1 MRIKKILAIVMVAIM
16 LVGCGGVESK
26 PQTSEKKEEKM
37 EAVVKDIAESGGE
50 DESHKDTT
58 EGAVEEETAEPVPA
72 ESIAS
77 PETQKTEK
85 KSQKTETKK
94 NTETVA
100 PVVTTPVVS
109 ESVATP
115 EQEVKECEHWYQPE
129 FNGYEIIEHY
139 SFACNGCGYQLCTLQ
154 ICTDSNNESRIDAVN
169 LPDLYS
175 HPACE
180 TERFEGLCD
189 GGGFHSHWFTNA
201 RCAFCHGNILKISCF
216 FSETGKMCMK
226 NEESLGPYE
235 KIEDGQ
241 NPTVY
246 LESCDCGKNSIFVG
260 KVLEASPHSGLL
272 FLKETCM
279 YCGHTK
285 TYPEK

>member
-1 MRIKKILAIVMVAIM
+1 MKKRLIATILLIVISV
-16 LVGCGGVESK
+16 VGCGKVDTEKISK
-26 PQTSEKKEEKM
+26 STENKKEI
-37 EAVVKDIAESGGE
+37 AVEKDIKEGNDDVLQGADIVTETELTVENAE
-50 DESHKDTT
+50 
-58 EGAVEEETAEPVPA
+58 
-72 ESIAS
+72 ESIVATAPS
-77 PETQKTEK
+77 ESVQATEK
-85 KSQKTETKK
+85 KTETRKTTQKTETKK
-94 NTETVA
+94 ETVA
-100 PVVTTPVVS
+100 PIVTTPVVTTH
-109 ESVATP
+109 ET
-115 EQEVKECEHWYQPE
+115 KECEHCYQPE
-129 FNGYEIIEHY
+129 FNGYEVIEHY

-154 ICTDSNNESRIDAVN
+154 NCTDSNNETRIDAVN

-180 TERFEGLCD
+180 TERFEGLCN

-226 NEESLGPYE
+226 NEESLGTYE

-260 KVLEASPHSGLL
+260 KVSEASPHSGLL
-272 FLKETCM
+272 FLKETCV
-279 YCGHTK
+279 YCGDVK